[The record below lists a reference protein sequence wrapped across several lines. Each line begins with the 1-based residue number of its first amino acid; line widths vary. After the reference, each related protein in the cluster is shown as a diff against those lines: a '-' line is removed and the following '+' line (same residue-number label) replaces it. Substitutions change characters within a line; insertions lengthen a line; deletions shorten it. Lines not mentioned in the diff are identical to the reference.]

1 MVKPDAGLTIQVSL
15 IVSLKEPSTVSL
27 PEESVEII
35 LVVRDAQSTM
45 H

>member
-1 MVKPDAGLTIQVSL
+1 MRPDAGLTIQVSL
-15 IVSLKEPSTVSL
+15 IVSLKEPSTVLL

-35 LVVRDAQSTM
+35 SVVCDAQSTM

>member
-1 MVKPDAGLTIQVSL
+1 MVRSVAGLTIQVSL
-15 IVSLKEPSTVSL
+15 IVSLKETSTVSL

-35 LVVRDAQSTM
+35 SVVCDAQSTV